1 MGCLLEACKEQ
12 PQPRRIA
19 LTGLTGAGKTTILRR
34 VRSGALPSSGAFAAE
49 AAAAAERVSFAML
62 ELGDGRTPLPALGG
76 LLHGVGGVA
85 FAVDCSAG
93 PAEMRAAADTL
104 HELLRLEELRGA
116 ALLVLAN
123 KQDLAEAHRAPELE
137 ELLRLGSLKRRKWH
151 CQGCCGLSGVGV
163 GEGLDWLIAAAFGS
177 GVSKPQPARRPRPGL
192 RTRSASAP
200 AGPGR
205 RGCRRPPPGAHCRQP
220 DGTARR
226 AARRAPA
233 GPASG
238 RAWGPNQ
245 ARQGRGAAPCSGPRG
260 NGVTM

>member
-177 GVSKPQPARRPRPGL
+177 GVSKPQPARRPRPEGDADGPL
-192 RTRSASAP
+192 LELTVVSPTAQPAAP
-200 AGPGR
+200 P
-205 RGCRRPPPGAHCRQP
+205 
-220 DGTARR
+220 
-226 AARRAPA
+226 AARRQAPRA
-233 GPASG
+233 G
-238 RAWGPNQ
+238 
-245 ARQGRGAAPCSGPRG
+245 GRGAQTRPGRG
-260 NGVTM
+260 AEPPPAVDLGATV